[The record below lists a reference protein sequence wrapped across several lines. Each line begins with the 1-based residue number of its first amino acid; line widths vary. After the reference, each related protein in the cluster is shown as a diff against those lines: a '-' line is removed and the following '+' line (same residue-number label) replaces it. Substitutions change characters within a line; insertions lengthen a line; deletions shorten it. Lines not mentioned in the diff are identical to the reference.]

1 MIGMKVFITALLA
14 INFIS
19 PIEAIISDGEP
30 RTRKVASWIFVALLS
45 VGIGFTWIM

>member
-19 PIEAIISDGEP
+19 PIGAIISEGD
-30 RTRKVASWIFVALLS
+30 TMKKVASWIVIALYA
-45 VGIGFTWIM
+45 VGIVFTWII